1 MLTIIFL
8 CIGGFLAAFV
18 DSIAGGGGLI
28 SMPILL
34 MAGLPTHLAL
44 GTNKF
49 AGSFGCFSSAYRYA
63 KSGKTNIELLKKLIP
78 FTIIGCFLGVKC
90 VLSISDTILNILV
103 FIMIL
108 VVALYTYLKK
118 ELGTIDNFQGIDD
131 KNLKIGIIMAF
142 SLGFYDGFFGPGTGT
157 FLAFSL
163 IKIYGFDFLS
173 ASANTKI
180 LNFTSNFV
188 ALILFMI
195 NGQILYSVAILYA
208 ISMILG
214 GYIGAKVAINKGSK
228 LIKPIF
234 LIMSIAVGFKLIYQ
248 IIK

>member
-1 MLTIIFL
+1 
-8 CIGGFLAAFV
+8 
-18 DSIAGGGGLI
+18 
-28 SMPILL
+28 
-34 MAGLPTHLAL
+34 
-44 GTNKF
+44 
-49 AGSFGCFSSAYRYA
+49 
-63 KSGKTNIELLKKLIP
+63 
-78 FTIIGCFLGVKC
+78 
-90 VLSISDTILNILV
+90 
-103 FIMIL
+103 
-108 VVALYTYLKK
+108 
-118 ELGTIDNFQGIDD
+118 
-131 KNLKIGIIMAF
+131 MAF

-234 LIMSIAVGFKLIYQ
+234 LIMSIAVGLS
-248 IIK
+248 